1 MAEYITVQQGLDMIN
16 EGDEIVT
23 GLGCAEAHDL
33 LSSIHLIADRI
44 SKPVEIT
51 NCLPMHDFKFQDAEF
66 ADKFFVN
73 GWFYSPTIRKMHKN
87 KNASFIPNNLHLAGS
102 RRLQHKVPRFYIG
115 SCSAVDEHGYISLST
130 SNTYEKEMIDTVDI
144 VILETNP
151 KFPRT
156 FGDVQLHIDEID
168 YLIEANYEVP
178 VIASAEPNEKDAIIG
193 QLIADL
199 IQDGDCIQLG
209 IGGIPNAVAR
219 ALYGKKDLGVHTEML
234 TSEMAKLAKAGVI
247 TGAKKQINRGKM
259 VTTFIMGDKKL
270 YEFAHNNPSVE
281 VIAGSWVN
289 NPYVIMQ
296 NDNQVSINTA
306 IEVDLTGQVASESIG
321 HIQYSGTGGQA
332 DTARGACYSKG
343 GRSIIALYSTA
354 NVRNHETGE
363 RELKSKIV
371 SQLTPGAIVS
381 LQRQDT
387 DYVVTEYGVAS
398 VRGCSV
404 KERVERLIAIAHPDF
419 REQLLNE
426 AKGYGIVG

>member
-178 VIASAEPNEKDAIIG
+178 VIASAEPNEKDEIIG

-332 DTARGACYSKG
+332 DT
-343 GRSIIALYSTA
+343 
-354 NVRNHETGE
+354 
-363 RELKSKIV
+363 
-371 SQLTPGAIVS
+371 
-381 LQRQDT
+381 
-387 DYVVTEYGVAS
+387 
-398 VRGCSV
+398 
-404 KERVERLIAIAHPDF
+404 
-419 REQLLNE
+419 
-426 AKGYGIVG
+426 